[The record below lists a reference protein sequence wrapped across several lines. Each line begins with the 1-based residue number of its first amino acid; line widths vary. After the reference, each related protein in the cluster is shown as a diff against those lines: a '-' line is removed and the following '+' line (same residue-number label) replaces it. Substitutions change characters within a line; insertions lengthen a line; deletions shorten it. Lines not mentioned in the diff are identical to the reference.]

1 MAIKIFVVDDHEIF
15 RQALGVLISQQ
26 NEIELVGQTGNP
38 LKSIQLI
45 EETSPDVVIID
56 LLMTGLNGIELT
68 RQLRSIYS
76 NIEVLCLS
84 MCCEPQY
91 VREIVEAGA
100 SGYVLKSAAFSEL
113 ADAIQAVYS
122 GRTYFG
128 IAIRSFLLPDDS
140 TTNYKRK
147 DDSLT
152 AREQSILCLIAEGN
166 TNREISS
173 ILGLSVHT
181 IIRHRQNIM
190 DKTGL
195 HSTAELTRLAVCR
208 NMMPV

>member
-1 MAIKIFVVDDHEIF
+1 MATKIFVVDDHEIF

-26 NEIELVGQTGNP
+26 NEIKLVGQTGNP

-45 EETSPDVVIID
+45 EETAPDVVIMD

-68 RQLRSIYS
+68 RQLRSVYC

-91 VREIVEAGA
+91 VREIVDAGA

-122 GRTYFG
+122 GRTYFSQV
-128 IAIRSFLLPDDS
+128 IRSFLLPDDRTIS
-140 TTNYKRK
+140 KKRK
-147 DDSLT
+147 DNGLT
-152 AREQSILCLIAEGN
+152 TREQSILCLIAEGN
-166 TNREISS
+166 TNQEISD
-173 ILGLSVHT
+173 ILGLSVYT
-181 IIRHRQNIM
+181 VIRHRQNIM

-195 HSTAELTRLAVCR
+195 HTTAELTRLAVYR
-208 NMMPV
+208 NMMPL